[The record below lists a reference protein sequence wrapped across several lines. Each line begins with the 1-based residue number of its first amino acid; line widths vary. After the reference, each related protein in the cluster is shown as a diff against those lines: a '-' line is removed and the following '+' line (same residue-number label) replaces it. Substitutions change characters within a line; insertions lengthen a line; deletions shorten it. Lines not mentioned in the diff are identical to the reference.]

1 MIKLFSS
8 ILLGF
13 LRNPKLGSAISNDYV
28 ISRMVTCDADNLG
41 DYQSVLTSTHT
52 NCLIQIVKERL
63 VEPFVS
69 TEARILRC
77 PQCLS
82 SVYFEV
88 FRENLVQLQPL
99 GSLRSLVAGGESYS
113 VTTCCQLPFSPL
125 PIRRSKHFQSW
136 ENVQLV
142 ESQGVFR
149 SVCPGSGAQYKE
161 I

>member
-1 MIKLFSS
+1 
-8 ILLGF
+8 
-13 LRNPKLGSAISNDYV
+13 V
-28 ISRMVTCDADNLG
+28 ISRMVTCDADNLS

-52 NCLIQIVKERL
+52 NCLIQFVKERL

-69 TEARILRC
+69 TEARILRF
-77 PQCLS
+77 PQSLS

-113 VTTCCQLPFSPL
+113 VTNRCQPPFSPL
-125 PIRRSKHFQSW
+125 PISRSKHFQHRR
-136 ENVQLV
+136 NIQLV

-149 SVCPGSGAQYKE
+149 SVCPGSGAQYKD
-161 I
+161 IR